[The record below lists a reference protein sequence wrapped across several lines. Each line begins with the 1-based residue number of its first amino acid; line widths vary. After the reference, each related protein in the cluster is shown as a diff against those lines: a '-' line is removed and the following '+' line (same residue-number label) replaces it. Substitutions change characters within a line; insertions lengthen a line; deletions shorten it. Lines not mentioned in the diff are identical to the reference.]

1 MDPNQPSSVE
11 GDTLFRAM
19 ENMLRRY
26 AQRLEAGQSTWDTED
41 APGPNGLVTRN
52 DAIAAAYQL
61 AGYIAATPDPRV
73 VPDPRRS
80 RCTSRDHDRVHRA
93 SARRGNGPSGVGR
106 FFDRSLPII
115 SLGPLLYE

>member
-1 MDPNQPSSVE
+1 MGMDRNRPSSVE
-11 GDTLFRAM
+11 AAALFRER

-73 VPDPRRS
+73 VPDTRRCGS
-80 RCTSRDHDRVHRA
+80 TSLDHDRAIRA
-93 SARRGNGPSGVGR
+93 SALRRNGHSGDV
-106 FFDRSLPII
+106 
-115 SLGPLLYE
+115 